1 MSVLQR
7 SWADIEE
14 LDDTEFYQEFEK
26 TIKIFGKVHIDKNFP
41 KLQVKDQYVEV
52 VKESVVE
59 VAEVAMPVATSVAE
73 IATNITEVAE
83 IATNIT
89 EVAEIATN
97 ITEVAEIA
105 TNITEVAEIATPE
118 TTVPVDSL
126 TMNRYVDAVKGPT
139 STKEYVDVVRGHIT
153 EKVPIEPEPIVEV
166 IEKIVEPPTRPKR
179 VPKKFTEADLSK
191 IKNLMILKN

>member
-26 TIKIFGKVHIDKNFP
+26 TIKIFGKVQIEKSSLLIEKNVS
-41 KLQVKDQYVEV
+41 KLPAKDPLMNQYVEV
-52 VKESVVE
+52 VKEPVIEVE
-59 VAEVAMPVATSVAE
+59 IIEVAMPVATEMKEPEISVAAP
-73 IATNITEVAE
+73 IAV
-83 IATNIT
+83 
-89 EVAEIATN
+89 VK
-97 ITEVAEIA
+97 
-105 TNITEVAEIATPE
+105 
-118 TTVPVDSL
+118 DS
-126 TMNRYVDAVKGPT
+126 YVDAVKGPE
-139 STKEYVDVVRGHIT
+139 SVKEYVDAVRGHIT

-166 IEKIVEPPTRPKR
+166 KIEKIEPPVKPKR